1 MSDPSQDA
9 TTPELLR
16 TADRLHSAALHL
28 LRWVRAVDTASGL
41 SAPRLSVLS
50 VLVFGGPR
58 TVGELAA
65 AEQVRPPTITRL
77 VQALEREGLVRRT
90 GDRRDGRIQRIHATA
105 RGRTLLQAGR
115 QRRIDRLAS
124 GLERLSP
131 DERAVLDRAAVLL
144 TRVVRGE

>member
-1 MSDPSQDA
+1 MPDPSQDA
-9 TTPELLR
+9 AVPALLR

-41 SAPRLSVLS
+41 SAPRLSLLS

-90 GDRRDGRIQRIHATA
+90 SDRRDGRIQRIHATA
-105 RGRTLLQAGR
+105 RGRRLLQAGR
-115 QRRIDRLAS
+115 QRRVDRLAS

-131 DERAVLDRAAVLL
+131 EERALLDRAAALL
-144 TRVVRGE
+144 TRVVREE